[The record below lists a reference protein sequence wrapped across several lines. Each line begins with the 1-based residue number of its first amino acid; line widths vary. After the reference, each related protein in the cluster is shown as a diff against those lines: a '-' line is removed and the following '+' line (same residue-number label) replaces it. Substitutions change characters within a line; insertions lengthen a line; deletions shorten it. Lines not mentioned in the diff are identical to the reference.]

1 MEKVSVIC
9 CDLDEEGPTPGN
21 SWLPSPGALYMLTP
35 TAIYEIYEGVTS
47 PVLRVRNKTV
57 AHWGGWS
64 QEKWKRIR
72 GHGEDKN
79 ISQIKAY
86 VQSTA
91 PDFCLSNE
99 ALHHAELRSLM
110 L

>member
-21 SWLPSPGALYMLTP
+21 SWLPSPGAIYMLTP

-57 AHWGGWS
+57 AHCGGWS
-64 QEKWKRIR
+64 QEQFVFALL
-72 GHGEDKN
+72 H
-79 ISQIKAY
+79 
-86 VQSTA
+86 VQNWS
-91 PDFCLSNE
+91 CLIYTMGRVE
-99 ALHHAELRSLM
+99 PQ
-110 L
+110 